1 MMTSISKTIR
11 AALLPGL
18 LIGIAACNQGES
30 QTAEE
35 APRVVQ
41 LSETDVATA
50 ATSAVASSIVLTGSL
65 QPALIVRINAQAP
78 GNIMNIRVDR
88 GVRVGAGQ
96 PLATI
101 TAAGIRGQ
109 AEGAR
114 AMVAAAEANLA
125 VARQRLESARTLRQA
140 GAMSA
145 LDFQA
150 AEAAFKA
157 AEAQVAA
164 ANAQAAGAVEAA
176 QRATVTSPI
185 AGVIGSRM
193 VNDGEA
199 VTPGQELFTVVQS
212 SVLELSGQVPV
223 DAASRIR
230 QGQPVVFTLEAHPG
244 SEYKGAVA
252 RIEPMANPDTRQV
265 GVYLQMRNPGNL
277 IGGQFATGRILGER
291 MDTAVVIPETAVSRN
306 GAEATV
312 LVIENN
318 KVVRRGVTLGANNP
332 GDGTIAILSGLKAGE
347 RVIARASAAI
357 EEGATVQIGVQQVTT
372 EVKPEAEKK

>member
-1 MMTSISKTIR
+1 MMTSVGKTIR
-11 AALLPGL
+11 AALLPAL
-18 LIGIAACNQGES
+18 LVGVTACNQGES

-41 LSETDVATA
+41 LSETNVATA
-50 ATSAVASSIVLTGSL
+50 ATSAVASSIVITGSL

-78 GNIMNIRVDR
+78 GNIINIRVDR

-199 VTPGQELFTVVQS
+199 VMPGQELFTVVQS

-244 SEYKGAVA
+244 SEYKGASLA
-252 RIEPMANPDTRQV
+252 SSPWPIRTR
-265 GVYLQMRNPGNL
+265 
-277 IGGQFATGRILGER
+277 GRSVCICR
-291 MDTAVVIPETAVSRN
+291 C
-306 GAEATV
+306 
-312 LVIENN
+312 
-318 KVVRRGVTLGANNP
+318 
-332 GDGTIAILSGLKAGE
+332 AI
-347 RVIARASAAI
+347 RAI
-357 EEGATVQIGVQQVTT
+357 
-372 EVKPEAEKK
+372 

>member
-1 MMTSISKTIR
+1 MTTSISKTIQ
-11 AALLPGL
+11 AALLPAL
-18 LIGIAACNQGES
+18 LIGVAACNQGES

-35 APRVVQ
+35 APRAVQ

-114 AMVAAAEANLA
+114 AAVAAAEANLA

-145 LDFQA
+145 LDFQS

-291 MDTAVVIPETAVSRN
+291 MDTAVVIPETAISRN

-332 GDGTIAILSGLKAGE
+332 ADGTIAILSGLKAGE